1 MFCVLD
7 HSPVIFLATAVKM
20 VCPTCSVACSLSA
33 YWLGASPQTFY
44 KYYTCKAVVLYGSR
58 FYLYKSK
65 NWHYYML
72 EFCYFA
78 NILLLLEVWV
88 FPNSPTF
95 HKVTYALKLI
105 RLHLSIWVPVSTWRH
120 IPWQTI
126 CMYAESARI
135 ASSPANR
142 HFCCLRVLTNT
153 IGFVWQELHFF
164 LLEKLDCLSCQLS
177 LPTTLVLCRWFL
189 LRLLVP

>member
-105 RLHLSIWVPVSTWRH
+105 RLHLSIGYLFQLGATYHGKQSACMLNLRALH
-120 IPWQTI
+120 HHQQTGT
-126 CMYAESARI
+126 SA
-135 ASSPANR
+135 A
-142 HFCCLRVLTNT
+142 CVC
-153 IGFVWQELHFF
+153 
-164 LLEKLDCLSCQLS
+164 
-177 LPTTLVLCRWFL
+177 
-189 LRLLVP
+189 

>member
-1 MFCVLD
+1 
-7 HSPVIFLATAVKM
+7 M
-20 VCPTCSVACSLSA
+20 VCPRCGVAYSLSA

-44 KYYTCKAVVLYGSR
+44 KYYTGKAVVLYGSR

-95 HKVTYALKLI
+95 HKVNDILKLTV
-105 RLHLSIWVPVSTWRH
+105 LQLSIQLSVFKLAHEWH
-120 IPWQTI
+120 NI
-126 CMYAESARI
+126 CMYAALHHQ
-135 ASSPANR
+135 ALLLLACADKHNR
-142 HFCCLRVLTNT
+142 L
-153 IGFVWQELHFF
+153 Q
-164 LLEKLDCLSCQLS
+164 LSCGNHPCLLTLLALMPAGKAGLT
-177 LPTTLVLCRWFL
+177 LPVNNVCVSADGLCSGCWSPDLVHCSPQKL
-189 LRLLVP
+189 PSASQS

>member
-1 MFCVLD
+1 MVQPREYYVCLSTYLWAFCYGYKD
-7 HSPVIFLATAVKM
+7 
-20 VCPTCSVACSLSA
+20 VCPRCCVACSLSA

-95 HKVTYALKLI
+95 HKVIHTLKLTT
-105 RLHLSIWVPVSTWRH
+105 LHWATCFQIDATYH
-120 IPWQTI
+120 GK
-126 CMYAESARI
+126 ESACMLNLC
-135 ASSPANR
+135 ALHHQKQAGTSAT
-142 HFCCLRVLTNT
+142 CL
-153 IGFVWQELHFF
+153 
-164 LLEKLDCLSCQLS
+164 C
-177 LPTTLVLCRWFL
+177 
-189 LRLLVP
+189 